1 MEYRFYGIQSVV
13 EKVVELT
20 QDGQEIDL
28 SSIRSRGDS
37 YSFNVVEKKN
47 KTVKE
52 KPPVEVVEEKSS
64 IGFSKEKEAPELVEE
79 APTELVTETPEMGME
94 EKSPQPK
101 RKRKKKTS

>member
-1 MEYRFYGIQSVV
+1 MEYRFYGIQNVV

-37 YSFNVVEKKN
+37 YSFSVVEKKE
-47 KTVKE
+47 KIAEE
-52 KPPVEVVEEKSS
+52 KPSAEIVEEKSS
-64 IGFSKEKEAPELVEE
+64 TGVSEEKEAPLVVEE
-79 APTELVTETPEMGME
+79 APVELSTETPEVE
-94 EKSPQPK
+94 VKNTTSQPK